1 MAEIYGYVRVSSIDQ
16 NEERQI
22 VELSKRNVLP
32 KNIYIDKQSGKSFE
46 RQQYKKLVRKLKKGD
61 LLYILSIDRL
71 GRNYLEIQ
79 EQWRI
84 LTKEKG
90 LIYGRMICN
99 RKETHLTVLPEKEWL
114 SANTMQE
121 GTRLFGTLPFLLYT
135 VLQVALFVFRISLF
149 HSDRLSGH
157 RLHIFHRVPAFLPVS
172 LRFSDVSGH
181 NPVVVLSIVFYLD
194 IPLS

>member
-1 MAEIYGYVRVSSIDQ
+1 MT
-16 NEERQI
+16 
-22 VELSKRNVLP
+22 LHH
-32 KNIYIDKQSGKSFE
+32 
-46 RQQYKKLVRKLKKGD
+46 
-61 LLYILSIDRL
+61 
-71 GRNYLEIQ
+71 
-79 EQWRI
+79 
-84 LTKEKG
+84 
-90 LIYGRMICN
+90 GRMIYN
-99 RKETHLTVLPEKEWL
+99 RKGTHRTVLPEKEWL

-135 VLQVALFVFRISLF
+135 VRQVALFVFRILLL
-149 HSDRLSGH
+149 HSDSLSGH

>member
-1 MAEIYGYVRVSSIDQ
+1 MISNCGHDENNRYSGGKAGDQTGTEWRVI
-16 NEERQI
+16 NWYNRPW
-22 VELSKRNVLP
+22 KCVLRHP
-32 KNIYIDKQSGKSFE
+32 D
-46 RQQYKKLVRKLKKGD
+46 
-61 LLYILSIDRL
+61 
-71 GRNYLEIQ
+71 
-79 EQWRI
+79 
-84 LTKEKG
+84 
-90 LIYGRMICN
+90 
-99 RKETHLTVLPEKEWL
+99 LTVLPEKEWL
-114 SANTMQE
+114 STNTMQE

-181 NPVVVLSIVFYLD
+181 NPVVVLNSVFYLD

>member
-1 MAEIYGYVRVSSIDQ
+1 
-16 NEERQI
+16 
-22 VELSKRNVLP
+22 
-32 KNIYIDKQSGKSFE
+32 
-46 RQQYKKLVRKLKKGD
+46 
-61 LLYILSIDRL
+61 
-71 GRNYLEIQ
+71 
-79 EQWRI
+79 
-84 LTKEKG
+84 
-90 LIYGRMICN
+90 
-99 RKETHLTVLPEKEWL
+99 
-114 SANTMQE
+114 MQE

-194 IPLS
+194 IPLLMACCLLHLMVLWYQQRTSNGTTLMAVCVEFKNCANLNWDFIYSKGFNNCYILLSNISQALENTKFIAGELSLIVSLVLYCPMSIYELW

>member
-1 MAEIYGYVRVSSIDQ
+1 M
-16 NEERQI
+16 
-22 VELSKRNVLP
+22 LHH
-32 KNIYIDKQSGKSFE
+32 
-46 RQQYKKLVRKLKKGD
+46 
-61 LLYILSIDRL
+61 
-71 GRNYLEIQ
+71 
-79 EQWRI
+79 
-84 LTKEKG
+84 
-90 LIYGRMICN
+90 GRMICN
-99 RKETHLTVLPEKEWL
+99 RKGTHLTVLPEKEWL

-181 NPVVVLSIVFYLD
+181 NPVVVLSIVFILTFPYRDVCASQLLFLD
-194 IPLS
+194 LQCSVCQLQVVL